1 MTGNLDINAFTK
13 IYHNAIQM
21 FIDRQYVMT
30 EYLKKKKIIQ
40 KTDEELLTSY
50 KENNCRLVLTKKTDT
65 VTVYF
70 FNEKVGINEMK
81 DLFKT
86 LQEDEEGVS
95 HLILITKHKLTSYAK
110 KEMKLLGKNMEKEI
124 FYFDELIFN
133 ITQHVLVPQHELLTE
148 EEHKLF
154 LAKFG
159 KKVPHIKITDKL
171 CRYYNGKID
180 QVFRIYRKAE
190 LYYRIVVL

>member
-1 MTGNLDINAFTK
+1 MTAHLDILSFTK

-21 FIDRQYVMT
+21 FIDRKYDMS
-30 EYLKKKKIIQ
+30 EYLKNKKII
-40 KTDEELLTSY
+40 KRTDEDLIESY
-50 KENNCRLVLTKKTDT
+50 KENNCKLVLTKPNIKTA
-65 VTVYF
+65 TVYF

-81 DLFKT
+81 ELFKS
-86 LQEDEEGVS
+86 LQSEEVS
-95 HLILITKHKLTSYAK
+95 HLILITKYKLTSYAK

-133 ITQHVLVPQHELLTE
+133 ITQHVLVPKHELLTE
-148 EEHKLF
+148 AEQKLF

-159 KKVPHIKITDKL
+159 KKVPHIKNTDKV